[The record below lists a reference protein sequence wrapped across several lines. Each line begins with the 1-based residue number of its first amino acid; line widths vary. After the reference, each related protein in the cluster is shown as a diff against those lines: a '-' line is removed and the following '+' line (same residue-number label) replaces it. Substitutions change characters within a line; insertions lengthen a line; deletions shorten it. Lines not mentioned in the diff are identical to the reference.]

1 MSVTASSAYYDF
13 QSLSALK
20 AEAAQAPNQAI
31 KEVASQFESLFMQM
45 MVKSMREATM
55 KGGLF
60 ESNQMDLYQSM
71 LDQQVSMQL
80 SAQGG
85 LGLADILVQQLD
97 SPASAVAEEGAD
109 SVETPAQGS
118 VTSMASFISG
128 MRAGSAT
135 ASSPADA
142 AAVVTNRGGE
152 NRAGENAAVGSTD
165 AAAPEAV
172 TQALGAST
180 ERKWEPESIEEF
192 VEGVWDHAVG
202 AAKELG
208 LDPLVLVAQSALE
221 TGWGKRMIKAFDGSN
236 SFNLFGIK
244 AGGSWEGSKATV
256 DTLEFRDGIAAK
268 EQANFRVYDSL
279 ASSFSDYV
287 SFLKSNPRYQQ
298 ALEKVGDAQAFLH
311 GLQDA
316 GYATDP
322 NYAQK
327 IMNIIHAPSL
337 GSAVAQVKKL

>member
-31 KEVASQFESLFMQM
+31 KEVAGQFESLFMQM

-85 LGLADILVQQLD
+85 MGLADILVQQLD
-97 SPASAVAEEGAD
+97 SPASVSAD
-109 SVETPAQGS
+109 DDGGQGS
-118 VTSMASFISG
+118 AAAPG
-128 MRAGSAT
+128 
-135 ASSPADA
+135 ADA
-142 AAVVTNRGGE
+142 AASVTSLASYASRI
-152 NRAGENAAVGSTD
+152 RAATPTSSFGSVAVSASDSAEKREGS
-165 AAAPEAV
+165 AVPEASTV
-172 TQALGAST
+172 QQAVSW
-180 ERKWEPESIEEF
+180 KPESIEEY
-192 VEGVWDHAVG
+192 VEAVWEHAVS
-202 AAKELG
+202 AAQDLG
-208 LDPLVLVAQSALE
+208 VDPKALVAQSALE
-221 TGWGKRMIKAFDGSN
+221 TGWGKRMVKDADGGN

-244 AGGSWEGSKATV
+244 AGTSWDGQKATV
-256 DTLEFRDGIAAK
+256 DTVEFRDGVAAK
-268 EQANFRVYDSL
+268 EQANFRVYDSI
-279 ASSFSDYV
+279 AGSFSDYV
-287 SFLKSNPRYQQ
+287 SFLKNSPRYQQ
-298 ALEKVGDAQAFLH
+298 ALENVADTREFLQ

-327 IMNIIHAPSL
+327 IMKIIHTPTL
-337 GSAVAQVKKL
+337 GSAVEQLKK

>member
-20 AEAAQAPNQAI
+20 AEAARAPSQAI
-31 KEVASQFESLFMQM
+31 KDVASQFESLFMQM
-45 MVKSMREATM
+45 MVKSMREATI

-97 SPASAVAEEGAD
+97 SPASANSEDAAEAAEKSA
-109 SVETPAQGS
+109 SSSAAS
-118 VTSMASFISG
+118 VTSLANFISG
-128 MRAGSAT
+128 QRPVAASASIAT
-135 ASSPADA
+135 PVVAEPA
-142 AAVVTNRGGE
+142 
-152 NRAGENAAVGSTD
+152 NAAEVSSTARD
-165 AAAPEAV
+165 W
-172 TQALGAST
+172 
-180 ERKWEPESIEEF
+180 RPESIEEF
-192 VEGVWDHAVG
+192 VEGVWEHAVG

-221 TGWGKRMIKAFDGSN
+221 TGWGKRIIKAFDGSN

-244 AGGSWEGSKATV
+244 AGSNWAGGKATV
-256 DTLEFRDGIAAK
+256 DTLEFRDGVAAK

-298 ALEKVGDAQAFLH
+298 ALEKVGDAREFLQ
-311 GLQDA
+311 GLQEA

-327 IMNIIHAPSL
+327 IINIIHAPTL
-337 GSAVAQVKKL
+337 GSAVEQVKKS